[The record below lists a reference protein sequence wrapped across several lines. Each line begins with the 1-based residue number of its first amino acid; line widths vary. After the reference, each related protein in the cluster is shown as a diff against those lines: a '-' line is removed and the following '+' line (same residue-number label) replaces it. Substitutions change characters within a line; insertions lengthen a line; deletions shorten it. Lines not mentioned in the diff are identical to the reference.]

1 MSSSPAELR
10 SALAIGVRLT
20 DEHLVV
26 NLTDGRTLTIPLSW
40 FPRLVEGTSS
50 ERSTWRLVG
59 GGQGIHW
66 PDLDEDISVDELLAG
81 LKSGESQESLKRWR
95 SRRKGSPE

>member
-10 SALAIGVRLT
+10 SAHAVGVRLT
-20 DEHLVV
+20 DEHLAVDLV
-26 NLTDGRTLTIPLSW
+26 DGRILTIPLSW